1 MLVHVVDA
9 TGRSDRDG
17 NALGGGESGEV
28 LSPQFVCG
36 NFLLESN
43 LCFLFAACFGH

>member
-43 LCFLFAACFGH
+43 LCFFFLECFGY